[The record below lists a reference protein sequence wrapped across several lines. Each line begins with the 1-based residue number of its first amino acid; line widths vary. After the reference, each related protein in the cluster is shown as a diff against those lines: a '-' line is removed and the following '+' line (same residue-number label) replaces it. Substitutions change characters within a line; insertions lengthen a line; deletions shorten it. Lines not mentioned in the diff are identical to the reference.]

1 MIIVDSHTHLFE
13 MKKDYILPPDI
24 YPVVCAYSNGSN
36 KKAVEL
42 VKVKNYPFALG
53 IAPQTTIK
61 EGIGKLDE
69 WIEFIRQNPPNAIGE
84 IGLDYKWAKTTADVE
99 KQVIAFDKM
108 IALAK
113 EMKLPVVIHS
123 RNNPNKN
130 DLPENA
136 VEDIMKK
143 TSGMKILMH
152 FYSGSEE
159 NAKQIVQNGGYISI
173 MHLRSKD
180 RRKVINSIPLNR
192 LLVESDSPYVGR
204 TPESIREAIAY
215 IAEVK
220 EISEEKVANATAD
233 NAMKF
238 FDFGREQMFPAHRV
252 RCDEHDRKL
261 E

>member
-1 MIIVDSHTHLFE
+1 MLVDSHTHLFE
-13 MKKDYILPPDI
+13 MKKEYVLPSDI
-24 YPVVCAYSNGSN
+24 YPVVCAYSHGSN

-42 VKVKNYPFALG
+42 AKAKNYPFVLG

-69 WIEFIRQNPPNAIGE
+69 WIEFIRQNKPNAIGE
-84 IGLDYKWAKTTADVE
+84 IGLDYKWAKTKSDVE
-99 KQVIAFDKM
+99 KQNEAFDRM
-108 IALAK
+108 IALAN
-113 EMKLPVVIHS
+113 EMRLPVVIHS
-123 RNNPNKN
+123 RNNPNENEVPK
-130 DLPENA
+130 NA
-136 VEDIMKK
+136 VENIMKK
-143 TSGMKILMH
+143 ISGMKILMH

-159 NAKQIVQNGGYISI
+159 NAKEIVQNGGYISI

-220 EISEEKVANATAD
+220 EISEEKVAKATAE

-238 FDFGREQMFPAHRV
+238 FDFT
-252 RCDEHDRKL
+252 L